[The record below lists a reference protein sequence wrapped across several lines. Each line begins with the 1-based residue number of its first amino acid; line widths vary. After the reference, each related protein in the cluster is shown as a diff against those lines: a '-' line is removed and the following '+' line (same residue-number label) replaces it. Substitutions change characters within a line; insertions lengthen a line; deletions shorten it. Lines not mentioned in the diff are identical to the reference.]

1 LQRRNHRNRRNIE
14 GSDDEGRQKQRAQA
28 RDDEGIEILADDK
41 SGRRLIVVGRLGE
54 ESEGDSGDRKDQ
66 DQPE

>member
-14 GSDDEGRQKQRAQA
+14 GSDDEGRQKQCDQA
-28 RDDEGIEILADDK
+28 RDDEGVEILAYDK

-54 ESEGDSGDRKDQ
+54 ESEGDSGDRKD
-66 DQPE
+66 